1 MKTELRVLF
10 YSPIAWLILIVFAF
24 QAGVEFCTQ
33 IADLLRQPELDFV
46 IGSIHNLSPQAGG
59 EDFYYADYTDPAVCA
74 AALDNYI
81 ASLEALAPRPELY
94 DVLGHIIYPLRYMP
108 PEASLAPFWDR
119 ISALLRTAVQYGR
132 GIELNT
138 CRGTTVAEWRELL
151 ALYRSLGGEIITVG
165 DVRILPR
172 SWKVYKGERELRLPN
187 REFEL
192 LKFLAENPNIV
203 FSTERLFETIWG
215 YDYVGDSATVTVH
228 IGRIREKIEDDPSRP
243 KIIETVWGAG
253 YRLNRQPLSSTKQE

>member
-1 MKTELRVLF
+1 MYYIDYHAHTQLSPDGHAPLTDMADAALAAGIRELCVTDHYDLQAEHGGRNPAFDWAPALEQ
-10 YSPIAWLILIVFAF
+10 YSAALPRYEGRLTLRLGIELGGAPVDPDY
-24 QAGVEFCTQ
+24 C
-33 IADLLRQPELDFV
+33 ADLLRQPELDFV

-165 DVRILPR
+165 ADAHVPE
-172 SWKVYKGERELRLPN
+172 SVGKGVAPAY
-187 REFEL
+187 EL
-192 LKFLAENPNIV
+192 L
-203 FSTERLFETIWG
+203 RETGFRYI
-215 YDYVGDSATVTVH
+215 TVY
-228 IGRIREKIEDDPSRP
+228 EKRRP
-243 KIIETVWGAG
+243 VMIK
-253 YRLNRQPLSSTKQE
+253 L